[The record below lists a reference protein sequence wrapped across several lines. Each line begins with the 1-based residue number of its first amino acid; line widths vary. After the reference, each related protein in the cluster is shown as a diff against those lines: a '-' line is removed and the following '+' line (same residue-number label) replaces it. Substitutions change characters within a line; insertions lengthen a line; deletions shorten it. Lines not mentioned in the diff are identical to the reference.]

1 MPQIISQEE
10 LEKLNKQIGELLEI
24 KEHTSINYDFL
35 EQLYGNL
42 LRSKDMITENP
53 KRTIGPIKQT
63 EMIEQA
69 LNFFKSIDDEL
80 YEKAKAILEG
90 RDENVEINFVNAS
103 NDRNWYDESYIRTRS
118 GKSVINMLTQQELAI
133 GQRLEPDMC
142 TLEDLFGLV
151 HEISHTFDIDYTK
164 KESTEKRS
172 AINSTRDFYGESTPI
187 VFETLLTEY
196 LIENTEYP
204 IDAIEQR
211 YYRRT
216 NDLYDMTSIQYAKL
230 LLAKVREQDG
240 GITNENLQEFIRNN
254 GLGLNYAR
262 YIVSRINDDPQS
274 FMGRNR
280 YPIAGLI
287 SPQIV
292 NAYKE
297 GGSQSIKEYLT
308 AVKDDR
314 QEGLLKTLDVTMDE
328 DGISKLVLG
337 AIEQDRDI
345 QDTTHQ
351 KDNEGKDFS
360 IQEKKEEA
368 DFALSPEQAKEVSEQ
383 IKEFEQQTREDLTRE
398 VHTNEHDEQDDG
410 NR

>member
-42 LRSKDMITENP
+42 LRSKDIITENP
-53 KRTIGPIKQT
+53 KRTIVPIKQT
-63 EMIEQA
+63 EMIEQV

-90 RDENVEINFVNAS
+90 RDENVEIIFANAS
-103 NDRNWYDESYIRTRS
+103 DDRNWYDESNVKMQS
-118 GKSVINMLTQQELAI
+118 GKSVINILTQQELPR
-133 GQRLEPDMC
+133 GQRLEADMC

-164 KESTEKRS
+164 KQSQEKRS
-172 AINSTRDFYGESTPI
+172 AINFTRRFYGESLPI
-187 VFETLLTEY
+187 AFETLLTEY
-196 LIENTEYP
+196 LIEKTDYP
-204 IDAIEQR
+204 INAIEQR

-230 LLAKVREQDG
+230 LLAKVQEQEG
-240 GITNENLQEFIRNN
+240 EITNENMQEFIQKN

-287 SPQIV
+287 GPKIV

-297 GGSQSIKEYLT
+297 SGSIAIKEYLT

-314 QEGLLKTLDVTMDE
+314 QEDLLKTLGITMDE

-351 KDNEGKDFS
+351 KDNEEKYVSIEENEETDF
-360 IQEKKEEA
+360 E
-368 DFALSPEQAKEVSEQ
+368 LSPEQAKEVSEQ
-383 IKEFEQQTREDLTRE
+383 IKEFEQQAKDDNIREDRE
-398 VHTNEHDEQDDG
+398 DEIDETIE
-410 NR
+410 